1 LVNSTLVA
9 GAADQVRRSDRD
21 RERVLRRVLDN
32 TRRGERAE
40 VPRGRGPPE
49 LVESTGR
56 ALHAEPGKGD
66 RLTHPGITR
75 QPIAAGAASAS
86 TAVVPALLVGAL
98 RDADRDVAADAG
110 DTGVGRAG
118 DVVIAVSRDTA
129 LGRHAGT
136 LDAGLTFRA
145 VSVGALVG
153 LAVAVVV
160 VAVTELDRAGM
171 ERSITLEA
179 ILGGNV
185 AISVVVACAGI
196 WQLRDEHLWNTVP
209 VAIRVADVAQ
219 AVLVDIGLVRVSEC
233 WAVVSGVGL
242 AVAVKVRVA
251 GVADV
256 VAVRVLLIRVGDHRA
271 VVSGVGLAVA
281 VKVGV
286 AGVADVVAVR
296 VLLIRVGDH
305 RAVVS
310 GVGLAVAIEVRIASV
325 ADPVD
330 IRVLLIRVGDHRA
343 VVGGVGLAVAI
354 EVVGTS
360 VADPVAIRV
369 LLVGI
374 GCELA
379 VVNAVKDPIVVVV
392 GINAVGLAVVVVV
405 VEALV
410 DAAVA
415 VVVHAV
421 AHLPSFM
428 MNARDERLT
437 IRHVG
442 VAVVVVVVIALVA
455 GAIEVTVGLSR
466 ALTNESL
473 RPTEAVD
480 ITLMN
485 TEQGG
490 QSPREQSRSDVEAV
504 VPCLA

>member
-1 LVNSTLVA
+1 MVNSTLVA

-281 VKVGV
+281 
-286 AGVADVVAVR
+286 
-296 VLLIRVGDH
+296 
-305 RAVVS
+305 
-310 GVGLAVAIEVRIASV
+310 IEVRIASV

>member
-281 VKVGV
+281 
-286 AGVADVVAVR
+286 
-296 VLLIRVGDH
+296 
-305 RAVVS
+305 
-310 GVGLAVAIEVRIASV
+310 IEVRIASV